1 MIDVLSDDEIFLC
14 FLFFYLKSIGED
26 YERIAERALGVPPN
40 TKELMELKAF
50 VAKAETEMLIDLEN
64 RLKEIIKYV
73 QFLSDYTLLTPV
85 ELKTNNFAF
94 QW

>member
-1 MIDVLSDDEIFLC
+1 MI
-14 FLFFYLKSIGED
+14 SIGED
-26 YERIAERALGVPPN
+26 YENIAERALGVPAS

-50 VAKAETEMLIDLEN
+50 VAKAENEMLIDLED
-64 RLKEIIKYV
+64 RLRDVIKYV